1 MTRLIPLI
9 MIALGIY
16 FWLRARR
23 KTAAYLERTAD
34 PGPAYPPGS
43 APDRTTAPDAFSEK
57 E

>member
-23 KTAAYLERTAD
+23 KTAAYL
-34 PGPAYPPGS
+34 
-43 APDRTTAPDAFSEK
+43 DRTQDLGPSNGPGRGPEHTPVQEDRPES
-57 E
+57 